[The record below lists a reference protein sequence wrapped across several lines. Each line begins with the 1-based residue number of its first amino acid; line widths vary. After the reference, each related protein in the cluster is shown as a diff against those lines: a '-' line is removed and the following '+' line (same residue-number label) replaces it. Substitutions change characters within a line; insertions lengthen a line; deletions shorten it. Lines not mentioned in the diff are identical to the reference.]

1 MDLMDRLKLVA
12 CLKSIRYPGKRFATT
27 CNDASKLLATD
38 DQLHLRNI
46 EPFRRFDI
54 ENLLYFIHQYLRNY
68 FERRKE
74 IILNL
79 FIFFFLS
86 AKKNLFDFLFL
97 KLLKLRLFYNLNYNN
112 IRSLSSKVD

>member
-1 MDLMDRLKLVA
+1 MDRLKLVA
-12 CLKSIRYPGKRFATT
+12 CLRSIRYPGKRFATT

-68 FERRKE
+68 FERKRNYSKS
-74 IILNL
+74 IY
-79 FIFFFLS
+79 IFFSF
-86 AKKNLFDFLFL
+86 
-97 KLLKLRLFYNLNYNN
+97 
-112 IRSLSSKVD
+112 SKEEFI